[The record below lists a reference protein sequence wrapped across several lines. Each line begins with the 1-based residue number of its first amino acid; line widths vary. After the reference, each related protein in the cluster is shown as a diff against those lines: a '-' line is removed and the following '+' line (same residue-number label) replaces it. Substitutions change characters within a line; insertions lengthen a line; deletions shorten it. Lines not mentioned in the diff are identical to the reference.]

1 LDILKDRL
9 LFQANM
15 TSDNISSLI
24 STYILA
30 IRQFGEDDIYESLKW
45 HYSDVCSHGDVV
57 IRNIINMLHEQSH
70 NTSEKMYQ
78 SLSTIKDVEKFAYYP
93 EETMKEWMEE
103 GECNPDPWW
112 AS

>member
-1 LDILKDRL
+1 MLD
-9 LFQANM
+9 
-15 TSDNISSLI
+15 
-24 STYILA
+24 
-30 IRQFGEDDIYESLKW
+30 
-45 HYSDVCSHGDVV
+45 
-57 IRNIINMLHEQSH
+57 EQRH

-78 SLSTIKDVEKFAYYP
+78 SLSTIKDVEKFAYHP

>member
-1 LDILKDRL
+1 MNVIRNRL
-9 LFQANM
+9 LLQANM
-15 TSDNISSLI
+15 TTDNISSLI

-30 IRQFGEDDIYESLKW
+30 IRQFGEDDIYESLKCQ
-45 HYSDVCSHGDVV
+45 YSDVCSHGDVV
-57 IRNIINMLHEQSH
+57 IRDIINMLHEHRQ

-78 SLSTIKDVEKFAYYP
+78 SLSTIKDVEKFAYHP